1 MSPLSK
7 VTEIDPSLQD
17 VQEMNPENEQL
28 DLFIK
33 IEVDQSNGIGDQELD
48 ESWTK
53 ENEVRVKQWPL
64 ETQLIVNKLLPS
76 ERLLQTRHQS
86 RGIRC

>member
-1 MSPLSK
+1 MRPLSK
-7 VTEIDPSLQD
+7 VTEMDPSLQD

-53 ENEVRVKQWPL
+53 ENEVRVKQWSWNSII
-64 ETQLIVNKLLPS
+64 TNKLLPS